1 MTYLLMA
8 AAFCLAGF
16 LITFLIAR
24 ASVSRATWWTLG
36 ILLAATVIGDN
47 FIVATGIVAYDP
59 TKILGVFIGVAPVE
73 DFAYSLV
80 AATLIPAI
88 WTALKRIER

>member
-8 AAFCLAGF
+8 AAFGLAGF

-24 ASVSRATWWTLG
+24 ASVSRATWWTLA

>member
-1 MTYLLMA
+1 MTYILLA
-8 AAFCLAGF
+8 VAFCVAGF

>member
-1 MTYLLMA
+1 MTYLLLA
-8 AAFCLAGF
+8 VAFAIAGF

-24 ASVSRATWWTLG
+24 STVGRATWWTMA
-36 ILLAATVIGDN
+36 ILLVATVIGDN
-47 FIVATGIVAYDP
+47 FIVGNSIVAYEP
-59 TKILGVFIGVAPVE
+59 SKILGLFIGVAPVE

-80 AATLIPAI
+80 AAVLIPAI